1 MRSFTEG
8 ILFGAVVGGLV
19 ALLNTPNSGKENREK
34 IKEYLDDT
42 TLAVADLNE
51 SLNGLRESVNTLTN
65 QGLAVATQFTDDVTK
80 SVENFTLSTQPRINR
95 INESINT
102 LTEDMDIVISNLE
115 SKLPRNRSRSIG
127 YDERW
132 AI

>member
-42 TLAVADLNE
+42 SLAVADLNE

-102 LTEDMDIVISNLE
+102 LTEDMDIVITNLE
-115 SKLPRNRSRSIG
+115 AKLP
-127 YDERW
+127 ETETE
-132 AI
+132 A

>member
-8 ILFGAVVGGLV
+8 LLFGAVVGGLV
-19 ALLNTPNSGKENREK
+19 ALLNTPNNGKENREK

-95 INESINT
+95 INESLNT
-102 LTEDMDIVISNLE
+102 LTEDMDIVITNLE
-115 SKLPRNRSRSIG
+115 SKLP
-127 YDERW
+127 ETE
-132 AI
+132 AEAAMK

>member
-19 ALLNTPNSGKENREK
+19 ALLSTPNNGKENREK

-42 TLAVADLNE
+42 SLAVADLND

-115 SKLPRNRSRSIG
+115 SKLP
-127 YDERW
+127 ETETETE
-132 AI
+132 A